1 MWTKWFSFYWHG
13 HRRGS
18 LKFEVLYNPEN
29 NHIKYDSISTSHL
42 EYLQSISKEH
52 EPSYRNLSSNPLH
65 TIRQNICSIFKED
78 EAIADAYEKHC
89 RSFEN
94 EKDTGSL
101 LDFAFSEFEWIGD
114 TAYLE
119 STHNF

>member
-42 EYLQSISKEH
+42 EYLKSISKKH
-52 EPSYRNLSSNPLH
+52 EPSYLNLSYNPSH
-65 TIRQNICSIFKED
+65 TVRQTICEIFKEN

-89 RSFEN
+89 RSFE
-94 EKDTGSL
+94 TYSTL
-101 LDFAFSEFEWIGD
+101 LDFSFSEFEWIGD
-114 TAYLE
+114 KTFYPDMTFQE
-119 STHNF
+119 K